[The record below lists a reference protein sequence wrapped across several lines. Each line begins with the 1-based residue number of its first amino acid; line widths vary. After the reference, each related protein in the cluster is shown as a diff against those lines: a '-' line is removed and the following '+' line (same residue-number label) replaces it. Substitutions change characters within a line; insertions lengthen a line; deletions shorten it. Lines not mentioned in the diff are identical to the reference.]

1 MARDP
6 VSCLLLIFL
15 FIATLFIGPPSWCSD
30 ADNQQAS
37 AAFLTETITLRQ
49 HTPSMAVETRMACL
63 VESSASTPL
72 NHLDVSSPSSADKW
86 QPCREETLDF
96 GIDPSPF
103 WVRFTVHN
111 TALPA
116 TIWLLEVARS
126 SLEPIDVI
134 CYDHDSNTWCDI
146 HQTGIVLPATAKR
159 SYGHPV
165 FPLHLSATHHSTIY
179 MRFPATANMRIPLTL
194 WQHDA
199 LFTWNNKHLLVF
211 GLFFG
216 TIVALLCY
224 NGSLFFV
231 TRDWNYLLFS
241 CYGLSVLL
249 LSLACSGLGYQYLWS
264 GNSWITVHA
273 TGFFSSLSLCLAAL
287 FVHQFL
293 SLKKYGGWVLWTNPL
308 LVAFWAL
315 ACVLFIVRPN
325 APLLVFWPFAALVSC
340 LIILAIAISLWRK
353 GNVSAR
359 YVTIAWIAFVLVALV
374 FVLTLSG
381 RIAYGLVVQYGQMTG
396 FTIEVFLLSLA
407 LAERVNREQTERK
420 AAQERMLETQRFNA
434 EKLEQRVHRRTRELE
449 RTLASLEE
457 ANKELADLTI
467 TDALT
472 RIYNRRYFDQAI
484 ENEFGRAVRT
494 GEPLS
499 LIMGDLDHF
508 KVINDTH
515 GHRAGDECL
524 KAMAGVL
531 KVPVI
536 RSTDVAARYGGE
548 EFAVILPATDQDS
561 AVQVAERIRLAVEE
575 LDIVYAD
582 RPIPLRLSLGVAG
595 WIPQTGEQV
604 IALIHAADTALY
616 QAKENGRNQVVA
628 AALPSIYERLQL
640 NY

>member
-6 VSCLLLIFL
+6 VSCLLLLFL
-15 FIATLFIGPPSWCSD
+15 LIAMLFIGTPSLCSG
-30 ADNQQAS
+30 ADTTQLSS
-37 AAFLTETITLRQ
+37 AFFTETITLRQ
-49 HTPSMAVETRMACL
+49 NTRSIAVGTRIACL
-63 VESSASTPL
+63 IETSAS
-72 NHLDVSSPSSADKW
+72 A
-86 QPCREETLDF
+86 
-96 GIDPSPF
+96 
-103 WVRFTVHN
+103 
-111 TALPA
+111 
-116 TIWLLEVARS
+116 
-126 SLEPIDVI
+126 
-134 CYDHDSNTWCDI
+134 
-146 HQTGIVLPATAKR
+146 
-159 SYGHPV
+159 
-165 FPLHLSATHHSTIY
+165 PLHLSANHHSTIY
-179 MRFPATANMRIPLTL
+179 MRIPATANMQIPLTL
-194 WQHDA
+194 WQHEA
-199 LFTWNNKHLLVF
+199 LFTWSNNQLLVL
-211 GLFFG
+211 GIFFG
-216 TIVALLCY
+216 TIIALLCY
-224 NGSLFFV
+224 NGSLFFI
-231 TRDWNYLLFS
+231 TRDWKYLLFF

-249 LSLACSGLGYQYLWS
+249 LSLTFSGIGYQYLWAE
-264 GNSWITVHA
+264 NRWITTHA
-273 TGFFSSLSLCLAAL
+273 NGIFSSLSFFLATL

-293 SLKKYGGWVLWTNPL
+293 SLKKYGGWVQWGN
-308 LVAFWAL
+308 AFLAASWGLAL
-315 ACVLFIVRPN
+315 VLFVVRPN
-325 APLLVFWPFAALVSC
+325 SPLLRSWPFAALFSC
-340 LIILAIAISLWRK
+340 AGVLIIAIALWRK

-359 YVTIAWIAFVLVALV
+359 YFTMAWIAFTLSVLV
-374 FVLTLSG
+374 FGLTLF
-381 RIAYGLVVQYGQMTG
+381 AGLTPGLGAHYSQMTG
-396 FTIEVFLLSLA
+396 FTLEIFLLSLA
-407 LAERVNREQTERK
+407 LAERINRERADLE
-420 AAQERMLETQRFNA
+420 AAQERMLETQRINA

-457 ANKELADLTI
+457 VNRELADLTI

-548 EFAVILPATDQDS
+548 EFAVILPATDQAS
-561 AVQVAERIRLAVEE
+561 AVQVAERIRLAVQE

-582 RPIPLRLSLGVAG
+582 RPIALRLSLGVAG